1 MPEIKSIEG
10 GRSKGIRMEHL
21 HKVKPGE
28 ERKALDAAA
37 KDGADNAFVRTQA
50 GDLWI
55 CSTVGLSRHLKAD
68 GEVEVNGERG
78 RIVGF
83 DNETNTV
90 GEALKK
96 RGPLAALFGGGAVL
110 GGMAFFLRAASVN
123 PIIMAGAAAG
133 GALLGLV
140 AMAFT
145 KKKPNYDKIDEHGSI
160 ELAMAPAGKPASAA
174 KTLTA

>member
-37 KDGADNAFVRTQA
+37 KDGADNAFVRTQQ

-68 GEVEVNGERG
+68 GEVEINGERG

-83 DNETNTV
+83 DHEVNTI
-90 GEALKK
+90 GESLKK

-110 GGMAFFLRAASVN
+110 GGMAFFLRAAAVN
-123 PIIMAGAAAG
+123 PIVLAGATLG
-133 GALLGLV
+133 GAVL
-140 AMAFT
+140 AFAST
-145 KKKPNYDKIDEHGSI
+145 AFFKKKPDYDKLDQHGSI
-160 ELAMAPAGKPASAA
+160 ELAMAPSAPAKAQ
-174 KTLTA
+174 TLTA